1 MYCRSIISYS
11 FKGVKMS
18 RKKLL
23 SKDTLKIM
31 QEIRELDNRYNLNSD
46 KINKVLSLLHDVY
59 ISAIINEELKE
70 PYD

>member
-1 MYCRSIISYS
+1 
-11 FKGVKMS
+11 MS